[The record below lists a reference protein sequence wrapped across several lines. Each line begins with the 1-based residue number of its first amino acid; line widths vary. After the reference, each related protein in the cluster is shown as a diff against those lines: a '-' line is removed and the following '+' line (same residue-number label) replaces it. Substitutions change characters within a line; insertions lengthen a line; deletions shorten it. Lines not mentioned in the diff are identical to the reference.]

1 MLWKSGGPGLVVACV
16 VAGCAATE
24 TSSVRSLEAPG
35 DSLSA
40 IAYAGASPSP
50 SPSYAQT
57 ESGTRGLATTRIYL
71 GEEKLDQ
78 DFWKPVDEQL
88 FLGIETAFESKND
101 MVGGE
106 WGVQYTNDKNE
117 TGITVPGVG
126 AADLKVELLTI
137 EGYFGIHRT
146 FLRDANLRPYIGA
159 GISVVYY
166 DAQKNTDGVGIH
178 VHDDDE
184 GGWTAGL
191 YAHGGI
197 SWQCSENVQIGVDV
211 RGLGFTDVN
220 NIGGDGDLDYARLA
234 LFIGFGG

>member
-24 TSSVRSLEAPG
+24 TSSVRPLEAPV
-35 DSLSA
+35 A
-40 IAYAGASPSP
+40 APAAFAYSGASPIALP
-50 SPSYAQT
+50 AQT

-71 GEEKLDQ
+71 GEEKLDGG
-78 DFWKPVDEQL
+78 FWKPVDQQP
-88 FLGIETAFESKND
+88 FLGVETAFETKND

-106 WGVQYTNDKNE
+106 WGISYTNDKRE
-117 TGITVPGVG
+117 TSITVPGVG

-137 EGYFGIHRT
+137 EGYFGFHRT

-159 GISVVYY
+159 GVSVVYY
-166 DAQKNTDGVGIH
+166 DSQKNTDGVGIH

-197 SWQCSENVQIGVDV
+197 SWQCSENVQIGVDL

-220 NIGGDGDLDYARLA
+220 NLGGDGDLDYARFA
-234 LFIGFGG
+234 VFIGFGG